1 MTSIEPGSNGA
12 SADPIVPHPVGS
24 RLAQRLAVLERM
36 IREEQSNPIRTRL
49 LEPILE
55 RLRLLERMVERIGV
69 DEARGLLVG
78 LLVREAEAS
87 CIGCRN
93 AGECRRWLDA
103 SDDDEAYR
111 AFCANAALFDLL
123 PHRLL

>member
-1 MTSIEPGSNGA
+1 MAAVEPGSQRTSS
-12 SADPIVPHPVGS
+12 SAQAVCS
-24 RLAQRLAVLERM
+24 RLAERLATLAKMIDEERS
-36 IREEQSNPIRTRL
+36 EATRTRV

-55 RLRLLERMVERIGV
+55 RLRLLERMVERVGV
-69 DEARGLLVG
+69 DESRGLLVG

-87 CIGCRN
+87 CIGCQN
-93 AGECRRWLDA
+93 AGECRRWLDTR
-103 SDDDEAYR
+103 DDDEAYR